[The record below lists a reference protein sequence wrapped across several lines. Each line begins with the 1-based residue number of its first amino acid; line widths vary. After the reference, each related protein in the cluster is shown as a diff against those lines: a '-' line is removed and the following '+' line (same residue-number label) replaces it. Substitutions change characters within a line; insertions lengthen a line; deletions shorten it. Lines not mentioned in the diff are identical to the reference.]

1 MLQYK
6 EFKKNFEKNVLK
18 LKRNIEEIELVAV
31 SKRKSE
37 SSILP
42 VIQLG
47 HSAFG
52 ENQLQEIEKKWP
64 TIKKQFQNIR
74 LHFVGAIQSRKIV
87 SILNQC
93 DVIHSIDREKII
105 KIIAQIDKKKLLKK
119 QFFIQVNTGNEPQ
132 KSGVKLEDAER
143 FIEVTRNNY
152 KLQVDGLMCIPPENE
167 NPDSHFQTLQGLA
180 INNNIKYL
188 SMGMSNDYESALK
201 YGATHIR
208 IGTAIFG
215 TRN

>member
-1 MLQYK
+1 MPQYK
-6 EFKKNFEKNVLK
+6 EFKKQFEKTVLK

-31 SKRKSE
+31 SKRKPE
-37 SSILP
+37 ASILS

-47 HSAFG
+47 HSSFG
-52 ENQLQEIEKKWP
+52 ENQLQEIDKKWP

-87 SILNQC
+87 NILNQC
-93 DVIHSIDREKII
+93 DVIHSIDREKVI
-105 KIIAQIDKKKLLKK
+105 KIIAQMDREKLLKK
-119 QFFIQVNTGNEPQ
+119 QFFIQVNTGNETQ
-132 KSGVKLEDAER
+132 KSGVKLDEAEK
-143 FIEVTRNNY
+143 FIDLCKNNY
-152 KLQVDGLMCIPPENE
+152 NLPIDGLMCIPPENE
-167 NPDSHFQTLQGLA
+167 KPDSHFQILQDLA